1 MPICT
6 PSVTFAVVRQD
17 DVVAAVGTPK
27 VMARGTRRDRS
38 DQLRE
43 LATVFFRLMREFEM
57 ATTKRL
63 KVSGPLSRLLDHSPE
78 YRAFR
83 GRSQK
88 SDKRVAKEPGFFT
101 LVDAVNEMN
110 VPICALVPS
119 MEHQALTEPQ
129 RKVLTLYAR
138 WSLANFASSTDERA
152 AYTSDFE
159 DFEAYVTIRKQS
171 DALAASPVDIDSQFE
186 PEDADVLK
194 SIRGISSERLQ
205 VTTVRGNS
213 MADRLHDGDR
223 VLIDVHRRTRATGRP
238 SLSIAVTSAGRSAIG
253 AAKGSAVISTRRTRT
268 RSTSAPPTISSSS
281 APSPG
286 LSMLRSFLASGRVV
300 EGSWMPA
307 WRRTSR
313 KGAGGFDT
321 YNKPFAE
328 EGVCLFYHS
337 GRLANDSRVIR

>member
-1 MPICT
+1 
-6 PSVTFAVVRQD
+6 
-17 DVVAAVGTPK
+17 
-27 VMARGTRRDRS
+27 MARGTRRDRS

-57 ATTKRL
+57 ATTRRL

-101 LVDAVNEMN
+101 LVDAVNEIN

-119 MEHQALTEPQ
+119 MEHQPLTEPQ

-138 WSLANFASSTDERA
+138 WSLANFASSTEERE

-159 DFEAYVTIRKQS
+159 DFETYVTIRKQS
-171 DALAASPVDIDSQFE
+171 DILAAGPVGAGSQFE
-186 PEDADVLK
+186 SEDGEVLM

-205 VTTVRGNS
+205 VVRVRGNS

-223 VLIDVHRRTRATGRP
+223 VLIDVHLRTPRNGEA
-238 SLSIAVTSAGRSAIG
+238 IAVDRGHLGRTIG
-253 AAKGSAVISTRRTRT
+253 Y
-268 RSTSAPPTISSSS
+268 
-281 APSPG
+281 
-286 LSMLRSFLASGRVV
+286 
-300 EGSWMPA
+300 
-307 WRRTSR
+307 WRREGKRCYLDKENAATIDLGSPDDFIILGTITRIVDAPFLSRERTS
-313 KGAGGFDT
+313 G
-321 YNKPFAE
+321 
-328 EGVCLFYHS
+328 
-337 GRLANDSRVIR
+337 